1 MGTGSQEFVVA
12 ATGLLFEARIAEHS
26 KNVMAVAGGG
36 NGAQLERRLLE
47 AARIGA
53 SGVVSFGVAGALDPD
68 LRAGDICVCS
78 AAVTQNGSFS
88 ADERWLKEFRAR
100 VPDAKTVRSLASNV
114 PVSSARE
121 KAARFAATGCQIA
134 DMESHI
140 AGRVAQKLGLPFAV
154 IRVISDP
161 AHSDL
166 PPAALVGM
174 RADGGTDVP
183 AVLASL
189 ARHPRQL
196 PSLIQLAAATAKA
209 RSSLLRCVRLLGPG
223 LGGINLR

>member
-12 ATGLLFEARIAEHS
+12 ATGLLFEARIAEQS

-47 AARIGA
+47 VARIGA
-53 SGVVSFGVAGALDPD
+53 SGIVSFGVAGALDPN
-68 LRAGDICVCS
+68 LNAGDICLGS
-78 AAVTQNGSFS
+78 GAVTQNASFS
-88 ADERWLKEFRAR
+88 ADERWLRELRAR
-100 VPDAKTVRSLASNV
+100 VPDAKTVRTFATNV
-114 PVSSARE
+114 PVTSARE
-121 KAARFAATGCQIA
+121 KAACFAARGCQIA

-140 AGRVAQKLGLPFAV
+140 AGRVAEKLGLPFAIV
-154 IRVISDP
+154 RVISDA
-161 AHSDL
+161 AHCDL

-174 RADGGTDVP
+174 RADGKTDAP

-209 RSSLLRCVRLLGPG
+209 RSGLLRCVRLLGPG
-223 LGGINLR
+223 LGGIDLR